1 LVIRKIKWKT
11 TEWHRNNL
19 SPFHKEDD
27 TLHKT
32 HFFYVEPMK
41 LKTGSSVHG
50 KFLYNNDCH
59 KKEGSHTDFHRKIG
73 FCLSRPSEMRSNQN
87 RSATQHRE
95 RKKRRKFI
103 EPLDNW
109 NKPFSLL
116 QCAGQDM
123 ASKQVQGKEG
133 MGFLVYFHSDDL
145 VSFSLASMWNLD

>member
-1 LVIRKIKWKT
+1 MVEGKNVDKQV
-11 TEWHRNNL
+11 
-19 SPFHKEDD
+19 SVPFHKEDD

-32 HFFYVEPMK
+32 RFFYVEPMK

-59 KKEGSHTDFHRKIG
+59 RKEGSHTDFHRKIG
-73 FCLSRPSEMRSNQN
+73 FCLSRPS
-87 RSATQHRE
+87 
-95 RKKRRKFI
+95 
-103 EPLDNW
+103 
-109 NKPFSLL
+109 FSLL

-145 VSFSLASMWNLD
+145 VSFSLASM